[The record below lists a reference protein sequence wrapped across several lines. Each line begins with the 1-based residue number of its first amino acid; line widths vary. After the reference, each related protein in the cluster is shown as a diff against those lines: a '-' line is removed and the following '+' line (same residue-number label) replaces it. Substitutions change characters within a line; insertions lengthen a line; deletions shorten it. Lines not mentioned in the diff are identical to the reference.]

1 MNNQEKLNLI
11 KKNIQEIIGEEE
23 LVKLINSGK
32 EISLYWGTMPTGS
45 ISFAYFF
52 PMLKIADFLKAGF
65 RIKILFADIHAALDS
80 TPFEELEK
88 RMNYYEIA
96 IKTIL
101 KTIGAPLEK
110 LEFVTGS
117 NFQMSKEYYFD
128 LLKFSTVA
136 SIHDAK
142 KAASEVVK
150 IKDNPKL
157 SGVIYPLMQVLDEEY
172 LKVNAQFGGMDQ
184 RKIMV
189 FARENLPKLGYSP
202 RIEIINPI
210 VRGLVGEKMSSSD
223 KNTKIDLMD
232 SEDEVK
238 KKINKAACVAG
249 EVKNGLM
256 DVLKYVIFN
265 IKEKFVIERP
275 EKYGGNKEYFSFEE
289 VKKDFVNLNL
299 HPMDLKNSL
308 AKEINNLLKNFREDK
323 KIVELHKIAYG
334 EK

>member
-1 MNNQEKLNLI
+1 
-11 KKNIQEIIGEEE
+11 
-23 LVKLINSGK
+23 
-32 EISLYWGTMPTGS
+32 
-45 ISFAYFF
+45 
-52 PMLKIADFLKAGF
+52 
-65 RIKILFADIHAALDS
+65 
-80 TPFEELEK
+80 
-88 RMNYYEIA
+88 
-96 IKTIL
+96 
-101 KTIGAPLEK
+101 
-110 LEFVTGS
+110 
-117 NFQMSKEYYFD
+117 
-128 LLKFSTVA
+128 
-136 SIHDAK
+136 
-142 KAASEVVK
+142 
-150 IKDNPKL
+150 
-157 SGVIYPLMQVLDEEY
+157 MQVLDEEY